1 MTAGEPNIFEV
12 IRSGDKEAFL
22 RLVTEKFREGAAEG
36 HRQTLAV
43 KAAMAAFGGDNAKAI
58 EFLNKPHSELHGALP
73 MQVAGASDEGLAN
86 VIGLVDAIENDS
98 SSAALPS

>member
-1 MTAGEPNIFEV
+1 VTAGEPNIFEV

-43 KAAMAAFGGDNAKAI
+43 KAAMAAFNGDNAKAL
-58 EFLNKPHSELHGALP
+58 EFLNRPHPELQGALP
-73 MQVAGASDEGLAN
+73 MQVAGASDEGLAK
-86 VIGLVDAIENDS
+86 VIGLVNVIPNS
-98 SSAALPS
+98 SSATLPS

>member
-1 MTAGEPNIFEV
+1 MTEGEPNIFEV

-22 RLVTEKFREGAAEG
+22 RLVTGKFREGAAEG

-43 KAAMAAFGGDNAKAI
+43 KAAMAAFGGANAKAL
-58 EFLNKPHSELHGALP
+58 EFLNRPHPELQGALP

-98 SSAALPS
+98 SAALPS

>member
-12 IRSGDKEAFL
+12 IRSGDKEAFI

-43 KAAMAAFGGDNAKAI
+43 KAAMATFGGDNGKAL
-58 EFLNKPHSELHGALP
+58 EFLNRPHPELQGALP
-73 MQVAGASDEGLAN
+73 MKVAGASDEGLAN
-86 VIGLVDAIENDS
+86 VIALVNGIENDF

>member
-1 MTAGEPNIFEV
+1 MAAGEPNIFEV

-22 RLVTEKFREGAAEG
+22 RLVTDKFREGAAEG

-43 KAAMAAFGGDNAKAI
+43 KAAMAAFGGDNAKAL

-73 MQVAGASDEGLAN
+73 MRVAGASDEGLAK
-86 VIGLVDAIENDS
+86 VVSLLKSPENDS
-98 SSAALPS
+98 SSVALPS